1 VRPNRKA
8 RRAQKFQCA
17 EKGFGPRHAFN
28 AQEGDELVPEEL
40 PGPPPEDLRIR
51 PNSMGNLRPANLLK
65 ALGGELGSLTKED
78 VAKLG
83 ISLLMG
89 GEGPREPSLP
99 PSGKVPQPG
108 LKFHDPHP
116 RYEGP
121 PEIVKPGN
129 TYWDEYE
136 KSTGLKKP
144 KDVGESIFDPEAENP
159 EIDKAAN
166 EAFWKKKA
174 LDKQFPSLNK
184 PPYDA
189 LKEPGS
195 DQHLP
200 EFTEA
205 DYQEVQD
212 AMAGYKSPH
221 NELTPETWH
230 PKWEDL
236 PDDVK
241 REYPNPDIM
250 TETDWAKIKE
260 HLDQPPEQKYTH
272 WLGEPVPKKPGSD
285 SFGDMTSEDKADLQK
300 FHDDMAKKFPPDKI
314 QNDEPPE
321 EPPFDWKNTPPAP
334 KNWPKNW
341 GDLPPDQQQFFR
353 ERWNWQP
360 PEGFAKGTKGV
371 RQPRKFR
378 GYPPVRKVGV
388 AKGFGPRHSEN
399 VKEGEMPDLTA
410 TNTDTVP
417 AMLTPREA
425 VLNRNAAELA
435 GRPEIEAL
443 NKQGNELAKQGV
455 DLAATGES
463 NVPDPKASDRRL
475 AGTGAASYL
484 TRELFEKY
492 GGSPTAFELVP
503 DFLKYIS
510 QEYPQMAQKGTANM
524 KPKPKS
530 PPSKPKPAPKPVKPT
545 APPSGSPYVQGFEG
559 LQSGGYAGG
568 QPGSLGEGTRNFPHP
583 MAGKMH
589 PSMPGLGGTGM
600 QPYAPQPLQGVGGP
614 EPVQQNRDF
623 PHPNAGLMHPG
634 GPYSEPPGGY
644 NAGLGGGA
652 VLGGT
657 GGYGQF
663 PTGGGTNWMGGGGGE
678 PPGAYGAKPFQGP
691 NLKGLGSG
699 SFYPKGG
706 QGYAGGT
713 TDVIEPIGSANTSAA
728 YGPPIQLSAPALA
741 NILQKAGQQ
750 NGLSTSQI
758 AGLAK
763 AFQGFQSGY
772 NELSGGPGSAADMAT
787 AASGG
792 YQGGISEVGYPP
804 GIAPN
809 ADFSYTDGGWTG
821 PLDPR
826 WSSPGYQGGEND
838 IEPGRLRGNINPD
851 SWVSNLPP
859 GVTVFGG
866 RHPGSGFINRSSYNP
881 GGSFSGAPGMPW
893 SPTMIPTTYDP
904 QGYPYGVPVQGP
916 DQNVQGV
923 GRTHNLRKNQ

>member
-1 VRPNRKA
+1 
-8 RRAQKFQCA
+8 
-17 EKGFGPRHAFN
+17 
-28 AQEGDELVPEEL
+28 
-40 PGPPPEDLRIR
+40 
-51 PNSMGNLRPANLLK
+51 
-65 ALGGELGSLTKED
+65 
-78 VAKLG
+78 
-83 ISLLMG
+83 
-89 GEGPREPSLP
+89 
-99 PSGKVPQPG
+99 
-108 LKFHDPHP
+108 
-116 RYEGP
+116 
-121 PEIVKPGN
+121 
-129 TYWDEYE
+129 
-136 KSTGLKKP
+136 
-144 KDVGESIFDPEAENP
+144 
-159 EIDKAAN
+159 
-166 EAFWKKKA
+166 
-174 LDKQFPSLNK
+174 
-184 PPYDA
+184 
-189 LKEPGS
+189 
-195 DQHLP
+195 
-200 EFTEA
+200 
-205 DYQEVQD
+205 
-212 AMAGYKSPH
+212 
-221 NELTPETWH
+221 
-230 PKWEDL
+230 
-236 PDDVK
+236 
-241 REYPNPDIM
+241 M

-272 WLGEPVPKKPGSD
+272 WLGEPVPMKPGSD

-321 EPPFDWKNTPPAP
+321 EPPLSKPITEMSKEEYMKWVNGTRQDFGHPP
-334 KNWPKNW
+334 
-341 GDLPPDQQQFFR
+341 LPPEEF
-353 ERWNWQP
+353 
-360 PEGFAKGTKGV
+360 EGYNRGTGGV